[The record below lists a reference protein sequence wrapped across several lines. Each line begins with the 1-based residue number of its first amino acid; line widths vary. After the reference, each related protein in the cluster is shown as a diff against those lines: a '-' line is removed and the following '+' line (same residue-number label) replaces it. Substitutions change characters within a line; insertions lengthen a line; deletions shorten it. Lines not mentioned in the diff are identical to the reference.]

1 MIRRSDLTDFLPSD
15 GESLV
20 LLDDQ
25 VLRLGPVATHIL
37 EMLGNGPLTLAQ
49 LTGELASAFGN
60 PPHITL
66 AQAVADQLR
75 ALHDCGLLIVDEEPA
90 GQDAGV
96 TQ

>member
-1 MIRRSDLTDFLPSD
+1 MIRRSDLTDFLPCD

-25 VLRLGPVATHIL
+25 VLRLGPVATLIL
-37 EMLGNGPLTLAQ
+37 EMLGTGPVTLDQ
-49 LTGELASAFGN
+49 LTGELASAFGS
-60 PPHITL
+60 PPDGTL
-66 AQAVADQLR
+66 TQAVADQLG
-75 ALHDCGLLIVDEEPA
+75 ALNRNGLLIIDEEPA